1 MRRLFEDEN
10 FTLKKYKFYEDYRT
24 ALLVSRMIKTDLA
37 KTGRKFAFKQIY
49 FSFVLLIT
57 CTVITFF
64 IWGLFNAKSVLTGGL
79 VVIIPN
85 IFFALK
91 AFRYA
96 GARSSKKVLESFY
109 SGEKMK
115 IVLMAILLALAFKL
129 LAIEPVSFFT
139 SFCLVMAIPFLTP
152 FLFRI

>member
-1 MRRLFEDEN
+1 
-10 FTLKKYKFYEDYRT
+10 
-24 ALLVSRMIKTDLA
+24 MIKADLA

-85 IFFALK
+85 VFFALK

-115 IVLMAILLALAFKL
+115 ILLMAILLALTFKIFP
-129 LAIEPVSFFT
+129 IEPIAFFT
-139 SFCLVMAIPFLTP
+139 NISLVLALPLLTP
-152 FLFRI
+152 FLFKL